1 MASAKRLKVNLDIL
15 DLSIVVVSFGL
26 TFLISFMTWLKNI
39 TGIDTTYFKNSTFQM
54 FSHLNALISKFDRD
68 VK

>member
-1 MASAKRLKVNLDIL
+1 
-15 DLSIVVVSFGL
+15 
-26 TFLISFMTWLKNI
+26 MTWFKNI

-54 FSHLNALISKFDRD
+54 FSYLNALISKFDRD